1 MVIVARHMSL
11 GERADLRY
19 IFAIQW
25 PGLHRRKELAMDAT
39 YGTNT
44 MPGWNYMLCL
54 LNSMEIS
61 MPLAYLF
68 LGQPLLE
75 DGFKKSELGAVI

>member
-1 MVIVARHMSL
+1 
-11 GERADLRY
+11 
-19 IFAIQW
+19 
-25 PGLHRRKELAMDAT
+25 MDAT

-68 LGQPLLE
+68 LEKKTSLGRLL
-75 DGFKKSELGAVI
+75 